1 MFDGCADKLIE
12 QVRSRHI
19 SIVIFVE
26 TKLAGVFI
34 IEPEKFE
41 DERGFLARTW
51 SRREFAER
59 GLNPKLVECNLSFNI
74 SKGTL
79 RGMHYQSEPFAQA
92 KLVRCTA
99 GAIYDVA
106 VDLRP
111 DSATFKNWEAVE
123 LTAEN
128 RRMFYI
134 PEGCAHGFQTLEDS
148 TEVFYQ
154 MSEVYAPDY
163 ARGVR
168 WNDPAFG
175 VEWPPAKRIIIV
187 RDNSYGDWEAR

>member
-1 MFDGCADKLIE
+1 MAGADPHSLPVGASLMILT
-12 QVRSRHI
+12 
-19 SIVIFVE
+19 E

-34 IEPEKFE
+34 IEPERFE

-51 SRREFAER
+51 SQREFAER

-74 SKGTL
+74 RKGTL

-111 DSATFKNWEAVE
+111 DSATFRKWEAVE

-128 RRMFYI
+128 RRMLYI
-134 PEGCAHGFQTLEDS
+134 PEGCAHGFQTLEAAS
-148 TEVFYQ
+148 EISYQ

-168 WNDPAFG
+168 WIDPAFG
-175 VEWPPAKRIIIV
+175 IRWPLPGPTMNE
-187 RDNSYGDWEAR
+187 RDANYALVNNE

>member
-1 MFDGCADKLIE
+1 MN
-12 QVRSRHI
+12 
-19 SIVIFVE
+19 FVE

-34 IEPEKFE
+34 IELDKVE
-41 DERGFLARTW
+41 DERGLLARTW

-111 DSATFKNWEAVE
+111 DSATFKEWEAVE

-148 TEVFYQ
+148 TEIFYQ

-175 VEWPPAKRIIIV
+175 IRWPPDERTIID
-187 RDNSYGDWEAR
+187 RDQSYPDFH

>member
-1 MFDGCADKLIE
+1 M
-12 QVRSRHI
+12 
-19 SIVIFVE
+19 IFVE

-34 IEPEKFE
+34 IEPELGK
-41 DERGFLARTW
+41 DERGFLTRTW
-51 SRREFAER
+51 SQREFAER
-59 GLNPKLVECNLSFNI
+59 GLNPQLVECNLSFNI
-74 SKGTL
+74 RKGTL
-79 RGMHYQSEPFAQA
+79 RGMHYQTAPFAQA
-92 KLVRCTA
+92 KLIRCPA

-106 VDLRP
+106 IDLRP
-111 DSATFKNWEAVE
+111 SSATFRKWEAVE

-148 TEVFYQ
+148 AEVFYQ
-154 MSEVYAPDY
+154 MSEVYAPDH

-175 VEWPPAKRIIIV
+175 IEWPLPDPFMLG
-187 RDNSYGDWEAR
+187 RDANYALVY